1 MTTPATTRA
10 LQRVWR
16 LRHYKVAE
24 DADERIDP
32 RVMMQFF
39 ELGTFTS
46 RELAEAAVQRLVLQP
61 GFRDYP
67 GGFRLFEYVVD
78 RDVYPEGYDAD
89 TPHR

>member
-1 MTTPATTRA
+1 M
-10 LQRVWR
+10 QRVWR